1 MTTIQLII
9 AAMVMWGLASF
20 ILVVFASMLSS
31 RISQEE
37 EMRSLSEQWRA
48 SQDMEVSVLRTSH
61 EMAETH

>member
-9 AAMVMWGLASF
+9 VAMVMWGLASF

-48 SQDMEVSVLRTSH
+48 SQKMEVSVLHTSH

>member
-9 AAMVMWGLASF
+9 IAMVMWGLASF

-37 EMRSLSEQWRA
+37 EIRSLSEQWRA

-61 EMAETH
+61 EMAKTH

>member
-9 AAMVMWGLASF
+9 VAMVMWGLASF

-48 SQDMEVSVLRTSH
+48 SRNTEVSVLHTSH